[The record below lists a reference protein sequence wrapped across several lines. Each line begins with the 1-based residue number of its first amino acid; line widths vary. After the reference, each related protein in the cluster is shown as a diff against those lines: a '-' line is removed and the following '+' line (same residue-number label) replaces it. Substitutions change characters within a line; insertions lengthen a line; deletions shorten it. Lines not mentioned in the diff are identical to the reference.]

1 MQQDCSESL
10 AFCLQPAPAPKA
22 AGIDYFL
29 FLLTPLGL
37 GSGPSFMGSK
47 AQPWPVGRGRSP
59 KEGGSGNGA
68 EQGLQPGLWVGHGT
82 DVVFLLVAAAQ
93 LLRER
98 LQPEQTLLGGTL
110 L

>member
-1 MQQDCSESL
+1 M
-10 AFCLQPAPAPKA
+10 
-22 AGIDYFL
+22 
-29 FLLTPLGL
+29 
-37 GSGPSFMGSK
+37 
-47 AQPWPVGRGRSP
+47 
-59 KEGGSGNGA
+59 
-68 EQGLQPGLWVGHGT
+68 QPGLWVGHGT